1 MSMKITLPLHLELEM
16 FQLEE
21 VERAEQKAEESNSLL
36 YSWKTSGSENWL
48 ERGLSVTDVL
58 GIIILPRGLPDV
70 LDMPDD
76 INEDE
81 D

>member
-1 MSMKITLPLHLELEM
+1 MSLKITLPLHLELEM

-21 VERAEQKAEESNSLL
+21 VEQAEKKAEESNSLL

-76 INEDE
+76 INEVE